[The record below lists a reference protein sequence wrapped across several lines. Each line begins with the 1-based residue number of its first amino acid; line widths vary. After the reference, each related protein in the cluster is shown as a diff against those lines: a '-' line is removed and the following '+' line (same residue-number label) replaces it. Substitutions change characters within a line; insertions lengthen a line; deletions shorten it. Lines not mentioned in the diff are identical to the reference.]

1 MFILKYGTILNVPRG
16 LLCRVSLLEDL
27 FKCSLCLG
35 FWTGV
40 VVGTFNWLII
50 TQDNKL
56 LLLPFVSSACCWII
70 DNANNTLQ
78 SVEILLDKYIEEK
91 RKK

>member
-1 MFILKYGTILNVPRG
+1 MFILKYGTILNVPRN
-16 LLCRVSLLEDL
+16 LLCRVSLLKDL

-40 VVGTFNWLII
+40 VVAIVNWCFISQHN
-50 TQDNKL
+50 TL
-56 LLLPFVSSACCWII
+56 LLLPFVSSACCWIV